1 MGSNAYK
8 PVGTAGILLAG
19 VLEDCEPSL
28 FERHVVLDNTASPSL
43 LGPGWYRIQLSG
55 PWQERNVVVHV
66 DYGDGLWEADRIA
79 LERMTVSATG
89 VLSGVLLL
97 SVAATRIR
105 IGWQSG
111 EIPRPIVIGL
121 HRASLARVSFLLL
134 MRELRARPLH
144 ALPGMISILH
154 RRGRRGLGDWLYGR
168 YAGTGFE
175 PMESHLELAESPVRY
190 SAAVPRTDAA
200 PGQPLFS
207 VLVPCYN
214 SDLSFLRAC
223 LQSVLS
229 QTCADWELCIVDDCS
244 TDMQVNETIRAYAL
258 KDARIKFVARESNGH
273 ISVATNTA
281 LSLATGIY
289 IVLLDHDDELHPMA
303 IAELAATVALRP
315 ELDLVF
321 TNEDKIDVRGR
332 RRSPFLK
339 TGYNPEL
346 LRAQNCVSHVAAYKR
361 AIVQRLGGFREGYEG
376 SQDWDL
382 ALRVADHSGADRVG
396 HIPKIMY
403 HWRTTNTSTAVS
415 AEAKPYALDSA
426 IRAVEDALGRKGS
439 RDACVKPLL
448 RLPGSLRVVFPI
460 AGRGVRVSLIALTGG
475 RLSPIF
481 RQQCLDAACASRI
494 SLEFLEAVA
503 AEEPA
508 RMGNEAA
515 IIGEPI
521 RGQGQAKNIAASR
534 AQAEV
539 LVFLDATVEGISS
552 GWLEEIVSQAAREDV
567 GAVGG
572 KLYGRDGRI
581 RNGGYVVD
589 REGAIHAP
597 HRGMTGQHLGHA
609 NRARLAQNVSG
620 VPSCCMAVR
629 RSVFEMLGG
638 FDETLAEPYCS
649 VDFCLRANAAG
660 LSTVWTPYA
669 EFVDH
674 CGDDLGGLSVPCGVP
689 RWDGGVD
696 RLVERDTARRRR
708 WQEASRPVSSGELR
722 FT

>member
-1 MGSNAYK
+1 MGSKAYK
-8 PVGTAGILLAG
+8 SVENAGMLLAG
-19 VLEDCEPSL
+19 VLADCEPSL
-28 FERHVVLDNTASPSL
+28 FENHVVLDSTGVSL
-43 LGPGWYRIQLSG
+43 LGPGWFRIQLSG

-66 DYGDGLWEADRIA
+66 DYGDGFWEADRIS

-89 VLSGVLLL
+89 VLSGILLL
-97 SVAATRIR
+97 PVAPTRIR
-105 IGWQSG
+105 IGWQSKG
-111 EIPRPIVIGL
+111 IPQPVVIGL
-121 HRASLARVSFLLL
+121 HRASLARISFFLLV
-134 MRELRARPLH
+134 RELRPRPMH
-144 ALPGMISILH
+144 ALSCMIVILH

-175 PMESHLELAESPVRY
+175 AAESNLELAESQSRY
-190 SAAVPRTDAA
+190 PTAVPRSDAV

-207 VLVPCYN
+207 VLVPSYN
-214 SDLSFLRAC
+214 PDVPFLRAC

-229 QTCADWELCIVDDCS
+229 QTCPDWELCIVDDCS
-244 TDMQVNETIRAYAL
+244 TDMRVNETIRAFAL

-289 IVLLDHDDELHPMA
+289 IVPLDHDDELHPMA
-303 IAELAATVALRP
+303 LAELATAVALRP

-321 TNEDKIDVRGR
+321 TDEDKIDVKGC

-346 LRAQNCVSHVAAYKR
+346 IRAQNCVSHVAAYKR

-382 ALRVADHSGADRVG
+382 ALRVADHSGANRIG

-403 HWRTTNTSTAVS
+403 HWRTTSTSTAVS

-439 RDACVKPLL
+439 RDAYVTPLL

-460 AGRGVRVSLIALTGG
+460 AEGGVRVSLIVLTGS
-475 RLSPIF
+475 RLSAAF
-481 RQQCLDAACASRI
+481 RQQCLDAASASRI
-494 SLEFLEAVA
+494 SLEFLEA
-503 AEEPA
+503 
-508 RMGNEAA
+508 A
-515 IIGEPI
+515 IIGETI

-567 GAVGG
+567 GVVGG

-597 HRGMTGQHLGHA
+597 HQGMSGQHLGHA

-674 CGDDLGGLSVPCGVP
+674 CEDDLGGLPVPGGVP
-689 RWDGGVD
+689 RWDGEVD

-708 WQEASRPVSSGELR
+708 WQEASRPMSSGELR